1 MVCVTCGASNDPGT
15 KFCGQCGTRLA
26 AACAN
31 CGSPLREGA
40 RFCGECGTP
49 VAADTGGP
57 AALAAQSAQSVQ
69 TAQAAAPAVA
79 ERRLVAVLF
88 ADLVGFTPFAE
99 ERDAEE
105 VRETLSAYF
114 ELSKELI
121 GRYGGTIEKFIGDA
135 VMAVWGTPIAHEDD
149 AERAVRAALELVQA
163 IPALGPGI
171 QARAGLL
178 TGEAVV
184 TLGATD
190 QGMVA
195 GDLVNTASR
204 LQSAAP
210 AGAVLVGEATHRA
223 ASKAIVFEP
232 AGEQL
237 LKGKAAPVAAWRAL
251 RVVAEL
257 GGRNRSETLEAPF
270 VGRDGELR
278 LLKDMLHATAR
289 ERRVR
294 LISITGIA
302 GIGKSRLAWEFEKYL
317 DGVVETVRWHAG
329 RSPAYG
335 EGLTFWALG
344 EMVRSRAG
352 LLETDDHATT
362 RSKVTTSVSEWIA
375 DDGERRWIEAALL
388 ALLGAGEP
396 PPGGREALFGAWR
409 TYFERIAARQT
420 VAMVFEDLHWADA
433 GLLDFI
439 DHVMEWSRDFPIYI
453 ITLARPELL
462 ERRPKWGA
470 GVRNLTAIGLEPL
483 VEAEMRELLAGLV
496 PGLPDQTAAA
506 IITRA
511 EGIPLYAVEM
521 VRVLVTEGRLAEV
534 DGVYRPV
541 GDLGDIAVPETLHA
555 LIAARLDS
563 LEAPDRSLL
572 QDAAVLGQSF
582 SPASLASVTGVAA
595 EELEARLR
603 SLVRKDVLAH
613 KVDPRS
619 PERGQYSFVQALIR
633 EVAYNSLARPE
644 RKTRH
649 LAAARW
655 FESLGEEELAG
666 ALAAH
671 YLAAYENA
679 PAGPEADALRAQAR
693 LALKGAGDRAAGL
706 GSQEQAM
713 AFYDQALTVS
723 NEHVEKVELLTRGA
737 NVASLARRHPEAEAH
752 ARQALDLELGV
763 PEPDRHAVAST
774 TACLGRVLLNG
785 FQSEQALEV
794 LELADRELADLRDD
808 HAVIELGGQLAR
820 AYFFLEQ
827 NQRSIEVADR
837 VLEGAEHANLLAIVA
852 DTLITKGSALCNL
865 GRAYEGV
872 GTLRTAEALAEAN
885 EFHHLVFRALAN
897 RVGFEITMDPHA
909 SFETARDGLARA
921 QRLGWPVNPVLV
933 TNFAG
938 AAMRVGEWDEG
949 LKEAAKL
956 VDGRLEPVD
965 WMQVAGAVLIVHAL
979 RGEVVADERRE
990 FYSATAQS
998 DSEAARLS
1006 DHDVGSWEAFAE
1018 GRLSL
1023 AYDRWIA
1030 FARESA
1036 LNAPDSLSMAG
1047 RAALWDSDVDRARA
1061 ALKLL
1066 DATGMHGPVLEV
1078 TRLALRAGILALENR
1093 RAEALMSY
1101 REVLRGY
1108 RELGLVLDEAFVG
1121 IDMLGVLGPSEP
1133 DVVAAAERAREI
1145 LVGLRAKPLLARL
1158 EALLD
1163 ESRAGDRPPAPAEA
1177 LKESVSA
1184 RGA

>member
-1 MVCVTCGASNDPGT
+1 VVCVTCGASNDPGT
-15 KFCGQCGTRLA
+15 KFCDQCGSRLA

-31 CGSPLREGA
+31 CGSPLKEGT
-40 RFCGECGTP
+40 RFCGECGVAVATDAGRP
-49 VAADTGGP
+49 GTQPAAQVAAP
-57 AALAAQSAQSVQ
+57 
-69 TAQAAAPAVA
+69 VA
-79 ERRLVAVLF
+79 ERRLVTVLF

-99 ERDAEE
+99 ERDAED

-135 VMAVWGTPIAHEDD
+135 VMAVWGTPTAHEDD

-163 IPALGPGI
+163 VPALGPGI

-223 ASKAIVFEP
+223 ASKAVVFEP
-232 AGEQL
+232 AGEQQV
-237 LKGKAAPVAAWRAL
+237 KGKSAPVPAWRAL

-278 LLKDMLHATAR
+278 LLKQMLHSTAR

-352 LLETDDHATT
+352 LLETDDQETT
-362 RSKVTTSVSEWIA
+362 RAKVSATVREWVA
-375 DDGERRWIEAALL
+375 DEGERRWIEAALL
-388 ALLGAGEP
+388 ALLGAGDA

-409 TYFERIAARQT
+409 TFFERIAAHDT

-439 DHVMEWSRDFPIYI
+439 DHVLEWSRDFPIYI
-453 ITLARPELL
+453 VTLARPELL
-462 ERRPKWGA
+462 ERRPDWGA
-470 GVRNLTAIGLEPL
+470 GKRNFTAIGLEPL
-483 VEAEMRELLAGLV
+483 PTVDMRELLAGLV
-496 PGLPDQTAAA
+496 PGLPEQTADA
-506 IITRA
+506 IVTRA

-521 VRVLVTEGRLAEV
+521 VRVLVTDGRLVEV

-541 GDLGDIAVPETLHA
+541 GDLGDIAVPETLQA

-563 LEAPDRSLL
+563 LESADRSLL

-582 SPASLASVTGVAA
+582 SPPSLASVTGVPAA
-595 EELEARLR
+595 ELETRLR
-603 SLVRKDVLAH
+603 SLVRKDVLSH

-633 EVAYNSLARPE
+633 EVAYNTLARPE

-679 PAGPEADALRAQAR
+679 PAGPEADALGGQAR
-693 LALKGAGDRAAGL
+693 LALKGAGDRSAGL

-713 AFYDQALTVS
+713 AFYDQALTVTTDHD
-723 NEHVEKVELLTRGA
+723 ERVDLLTRSA
-737 NVASLARRHPEAEAH
+737 NAASIAGRHPEAESRASD
-752 ARQALDLELGV
+752 ALELERAV
-763 PEPDRHAVAST
+763 AQPDRHAVASA
-774 TACLGRVLLNG
+774 TAVLGRVLLNAYRT
-785 FQSEQALEV
+785 EQALEV
-794 LELADRELADLRDD
+794 LEPADREFADLRDD
-808 HAVIELGGQLAR
+808 HAVIALAGQLAR
-820 AYFFLEQ
+820 AYYFSQ
-827 NQRSIEVADR
+827 HDRRAIEVADR
-837 VLEGAEHANLLAIVA
+837 VLEAAERANLLATVA
-852 DTLITKGSALCNL
+852 DTLITKGSALANS
-865 GRAYEGV
+865 GRAYEGI
-872 GTLRTAEALAEAN
+872 GAIRAGEALAESN
-885 EFHHLVFRALAN
+885 GLTDLLFRAIVN
-897 RVGFEITMDPHA
+897 RTGYEIPFDPRRGFETGRH
-909 SFETARDGLARA
+909 GLALS
-921 QRLGWPVNPVLV
+921 QKLGWPANSTLV
-933 TNFAG
+933 VNFAG
-938 AAMRVGEWDEG
+938 AALRVGEWD
-949 LKEAAKL
+949 AALDEVQKAL
-956 VDGRLEPVD
+956 ERRPEPVD
-965 WMQVAGAVLIVHAL
+965 WLQIAGTMYVVRVL
-979 RGEVVADERRE
+979 RGEPSDELLKEIETVAADLSTSEV
-990 FYSATAQS
+990 S
-998 DSEAARLS
+998 DYVLFDAR
-1006 DHDVGSWEAFAE
+1006 SW
-1018 GRLSL
+1018 RSL
-1023 AYDRWIA
+1023 VESSP
-1030 FARESA
+1030 RESFDHWVA
-1036 LNAPDSLSMAG
+1036 YAHYSSLNAPDALLWAARVALWDRDAG
-1047 RAALWDSDVDRARA
+1047 RARQALA
-1061 ALKLL
+1061 LL
-1066 DATGMHGPVLEV
+1066 DATGVHGP
-1078 TRLALRAGILALENR
+1078 ALETGR
-1093 RAEALMSY
+1093 RSVEAALAALDGRRPDALAAYRDVLVGLRDARLPFDEAL
-1101 REVLRGY
+1101 
-1108 RELGLVLDEAFVG
+1108 AA
-1121 IDMLGVLGPSEP
+1121 IDMLSVLGPDEP
-1133 DVVAAAERAREI
+1133 DAQVAGERARQI
-1145 LVGLRAKPLLARL
+1145 LEGLRAKPLLALL
-1158 EALLD
+1158 ETRVDARETANVSD
-1163 ESRAGDRPPAPAEA
+1163 DHHVSGRA
-1177 LKESVSA
+1177 SVPSV
-1184 RGA
+1184 GA

>member
-1 MVCVTCGASNDPGT
+1 VVCVTCGAGNDPGT

-40 RFCGECGTP
+40 RFCGECGVA
-49 VAADTGGP
+49 VAADAGSP
-57 AALAAQSAQSVQ
+57 AAQPAAA
-69 TAQAAAPAVA
+69 AAAAAAPAVA
-79 ERRLVAVLF
+79 ERRLVTVLF

-114 ELSKELI
+114 EMSKEVI

-135 VMAVWGTPIAHEDD
+135 VMAVWGTPTAHEDD

-163 IPALGPGI
+163 VPALGPGI

-223 ASKAIVFEP
+223 ASKAVVFEP
-232 AGEQL
+232 AGEQAV
-237 LKGKAAPVAAWRAL
+237 KGKTAPVAAWRAL

-278 LLKDMLHATAR
+278 LLKSMLHGTAR

-294 LISITGIA
+294 LVSITGIA
-302 GIGKSRLAWEFEKYL
+302 GIGKSRLAWEIEKYL
-317 DGVVETVRWHAG
+317 DGVVELVRWHAG

-352 LLETDDHATT
+352 LLETDDQDTT
-362 RSKVTTSVSEWIA
+362 RSKVAATVSQWIT
-375 DDGERRWIEAALL
+375 DEGERRWIESALL
-388 ALLGAGEP
+388 ALLGTGDP

-409 TYFERIAARQT
+409 TFFERIAATET

-439 DHVMEWSRDFPIYI
+439 DHMLEWSRDYPIFI

-462 ERRPKWGA
+462 ERRPDWGA
-470 GVRNLTAIGLEPL
+470 GKRNFTAIGLEPL
-483 VEAEMRELLAGLV
+483 AEPEMRELLAGLV

-506 IITRA
+506 IIKRA

-521 VRVLVTEGRLAEV
+521 VRVLVTEGRLTEV
-534 DGVYRPV
+534 DGVYRPL
-541 GDLGDIAVPETLHA
+541 GDLGEIAVPETLQA

-563 LEAPDRSLL
+563 LVAADRNLL

-582 SPASLASVTGVAA
+582 SVAGLASVTGVPAD
-595 EELEARLR
+595 ELETRLR

-679 PAGPEADALRAQAR
+679 PAGPEADALRVQAR

-706 GSQEQAM
+706 GSHEQAI
-713 AFYDQALTVS
+713 AFYDQALTVTA
-723 NEHVEKVELLTRGA
+723 EHIERVELLTRTA
-737 NVASLARRHPEAEAH
+737 LAASLVRRHPEAEAR
-752 ARQALDLELGV
+752 ARQALELELSV
-763 PEPDRHAVAST
+763 TEPDRHAVAGT
-774 TACLGRVLLNG
+774 TALLGRVLLNG
-785 FQSEQALEV
+785 FQSEHALEV
-794 LELADRELADLRDD
+794 LEPADREFADLRDD
-808 HAVIELGGQLAR
+808 HAVIALGGQLAR
-820 AYFFLEQ
+820 AYFFVEQ
-827 NQRSIEVADR
+827 NQRAIEVADR
-837 VLEGAEHANLLAIVA
+837 VLEGAEHANLLDIVA

-872 GTLRTAEALAEAN
+872 GTLRTGQALAEAN
-885 EFHHLVFRALAN
+885 EFHNLVFRALAN
-897 RVGFEITMDPHA
+897 RVGFEITMDPRA
-909 SFETARDGLARA
+909 SFETARYGLALA
-921 QRLGWPVNPVLV
+921 QRLGWPANPVLV
-933 TNFAG
+933 SNFAG
-938 AAMRVGEWDEG
+938 AALRVGEWEES
-949 LKEAAKL
+949 LKETAKL
-956 VDGRLEPVD
+956 LEGRMEPVD
-965 WMQVAGAVLIVHAL
+965 WMQVAGAVLVVHAL
-979 RGEVVADERRE
+979 RGDVVAEERRD
-990 FYSATAQS
+990 FYAATAQS
-998 DSEAARLS
+998 DSEAARFS
-1006 DHDVGSWEAFAE
+1006 DYDVSSWLAFAE
-1018 GRLSL
+1018 GRLAD

-1030 FARESA
+1030 FAGESA
-1036 LNAPDSLSMAG
+1036 LNAPDSLTMAG
-1047 RAALWDSDVDRARA
+1047 RAALWDSDADRARA
-1061 ALKLL
+1061 ALDQL
-1066 DATGMHGPVLEV
+1066 DATGIHGPVLEV
-1078 TRLALRAGILALENR
+1078 TRRALRAGILALENR

-1108 RELGLVLDEAFVG
+1108 RDLGLLLDESLVG
-1121 IDMLGVLGPSEP
+1121 IDMLTVLGVSEP
-1133 DVVAAAERAREI
+1133 EVRAAAERAREI
-1145 LVGLRAKPLLARL
+1145 LDGLRAKPFLARL
-1158 EALLD
+1158 DGLLHGASPKD
-1163 ESRAGDRPPAPAEA
+1163 QVPAAEGGV
-1177 LKESVSA
+1177 KQSVSA